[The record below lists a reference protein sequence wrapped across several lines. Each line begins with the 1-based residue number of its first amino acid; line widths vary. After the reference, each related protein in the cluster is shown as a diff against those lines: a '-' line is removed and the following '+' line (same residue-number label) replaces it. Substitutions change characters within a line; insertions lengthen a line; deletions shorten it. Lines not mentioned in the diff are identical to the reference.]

1 MQNTL
6 VLFVGRI
13 RSCEKCV
20 QLLMAGRDQ
29 RVYLLCAG
37 AGGTAAILLGGLL
50 AFKKVSVPASE

>member
-1 MQNTL
+1 MCLWPYTL
-6 VLFVGRI
+6 LREV
-13 RSCEKCV
+13 CE

-50 AFKKVSVPASE
+50 AFKKVSVPAYVSAE